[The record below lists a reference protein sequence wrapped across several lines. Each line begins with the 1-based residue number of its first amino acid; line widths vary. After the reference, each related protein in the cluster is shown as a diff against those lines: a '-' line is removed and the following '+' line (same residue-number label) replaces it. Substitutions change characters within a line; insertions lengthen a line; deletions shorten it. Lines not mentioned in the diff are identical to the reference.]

1 MALQAPKAIFSM
13 LEGMGCIGEG
23 AGQFFVLVK
32 EGTRE
37 VDGDDWKISFHFVF
51 QIIASIAQ
59 FQCIYEMIM
68 HGICCMPGPRHLAF
82 LMGMISLREY
92 EESVQGHDSCK
103 HEEQRDRALSEII
116 QASLGCEERREV
128 VVPAALLGVD
138 MHPAKNAFQ
147 GLACLGSKKKAGGT
161 GNRLLGMMRVQRDE
175 TGPDMYTSDWV
186 QGYCSEAHP
195 LLVLAEASVIMPGP
209 RCIALSPMERW
220 LQQQGG
226 GGGSLHLRGGSGGE
240 SLADGV
246 FGSNHHSDDDENLH
260 AALQRISASEAAS
273 MKGLLLRL
281 QSVQA
286 VSSSSG
292 GGGQQWGSSYARGL
306 GFVTGVAGKNN
317 SNNQLAVKNR
327 VGGSSR
333 QSVLAEGLGG
343 SFRKREDALSAVP
356 EWFRACCTDMYRNVG
371 GMGFEHGFR
380 TANTSMQYISKPCIV
395 TGRDEDVSIVHVS
408 RTEICM
414 CMLSLMEIPFKV
426 DHPDFCL
433 YSCLYLYI

>member
-23 AGQFFVLVK
+23 EGQFFVLVK

-59 FQCIYEMIM
+59 FQCVYEMIM

-103 HEEQRDRALSEII
+103 HEEQRDRALSEIV
-116 QASLGCEERREV
+116 QASLGCEERNEV

-147 GLACLGSKKKAGGT
+147 GLACLGSKKKAGAT
-161 GNRLLGMMRVQRDE
+161 GNRLLGMMRVQRGE

-220 LQQQGG
+220 LQQPGG
-226 GGGSLHLRGGSGGE
+226 GGGSVMTENNKKTSKKAKFRTSSNSSSILSQNINSKISSSKSC
-240 SLADGV
+240 SLKSCAM
-246 FGSNHHSDDDENLH
+246 
-260 AALQRISASEAAS
+260 QRIPP
-273 MKGLLLRL
+273 
-281 QSVQA
+281 Q
-286 VSSSSG
+286 
-292 GGGQQWGSSYARGL
+292 
-306 GFVTGVAGKNN
+306 T
-317 SNNQLAVKNR
+317 
-327 VGGSSR
+327 
-333 QSVLAEGLGG
+333 
-343 SFRKREDALSAVP
+343 
-356 EWFRACCTDMYRNVG
+356 
-371 GMGFEHGFR
+371 
-380 TANTSMQYISKPCIV
+380 IS
-395 TGRDEDVSIVHVS
+395 T
-408 RTEICM
+408 
-414 CMLSLMEIPFKV
+414 
-426 DHPDFCL
+426 
-433 YSCLYLYI
+433 